1 MSYPRIAAKVAR
13 EQWSLE
19 PSTFR
24 AILHALNNPDAP
36 GAVAMAPAGDSGAD
50 DTVEDYL
57 TDGVAVIRVHGII
70 GKHMSD
76 LEMACGG
83 CSLDAVRDQLSMA
96 EQDDNIRAVVLDI
109 NSPGGTVTGL
119 PEITALLR
127 DYAKPVVAFTDS
139 QCCSAALWIAHSA
152 QAFYATPSA
161 HVGSVGVYIM
171 LLDASRHYEMEG
183 IKHDPVYN
191 GEFKLAGASF
201 KPLTD
206 AERAMFQAQVD
217 KTASQFKAIVKAGHD
232 VADEFLEGQVYDGED
247 AERINMVDSI
257 VMDIQEVVD
266 LVKLAAFDSM

>member
-1 MSYPRIAAKVAR
+1 
-13 EQWSLE
+13 
-19 PSTFR
+19 
-24 AILHALNNPDAP
+24 
-36 GAVAMAPAGDSGAD
+36 
-50 DTVEDYL
+50 
-57 TDGVAVIRVHGII
+57 
-70 GKHMSD
+70 
-76 LEMACGG
+76 
-83 CSLDAVRDQLSMA
+83 
-96 EQDDNIRAVVLDI
+96 
-109 NSPGGTVTGL
+109 
-119 PEITALLR
+119 
-127 DYAKPVVAFTDS
+127 
-139 QCCSAALWIAHSA
+139 
-152 QAFYATPSA
+152 
-161 HVGSVGVYIM
+161 M

-266 LVKLAAFDSM
+266 LVKMAAFDSV